1 LFDVY
6 VFVFVLSVAQKYMS
20 FMLKPD
26 EKLKVVTMKGLHHVD
41 TRYIDGATYLNPD
54 LHPGRHLLLCVPGN
68 VFLQLLL

>member
-1 LFDVY
+1 
-6 VFVFVLSVAQKYMS
+6 
-20 FMLKPD
+20 MLKPD